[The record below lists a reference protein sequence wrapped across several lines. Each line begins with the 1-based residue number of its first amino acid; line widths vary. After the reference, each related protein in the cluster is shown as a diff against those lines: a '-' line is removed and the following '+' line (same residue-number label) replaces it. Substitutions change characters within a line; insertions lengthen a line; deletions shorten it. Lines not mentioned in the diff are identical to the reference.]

1 MGNLRQ
7 PWLKANG
14 GGGEPGSGKK
24 QCPEAPRPLR
34 TRPSLQGEAANPS
47 SSFAD
52 PSSPLGKLNS
62 DDVLC
67 ASTPPSDAAFAGTYP
82 PIPRLPPPPTL
93 NRSSYPESVD
103 PPLTGS
109 FSGRISGSSIDT
121 KERARRDEEEA
132 GFLRE
137 DVEAMQELLKED
149 NARLRAQ
156 LKEANKRLAEL
167 GENPR
172 NSLIFTPTRLSIDTP
187 TQPVADSIASTNKRG
202 REGECD
208 LSRELRTGMD
218 KMMKGIKDLSIKGG
232 KLLSPNRD
240 PRPRGIPN
248 TLHGGVANPASKT
261 AHPAGF
267 NTANPPEH
275 RSLDLGLP
283 PVNECPP
290 LIFPGSGDG
299 PASRT
304 RSKTNQT
311 HGSPSGNIPST
322 SSPTLMSD
330 SAKESQSMRRNSSS
344 SSVRKRK
351 RSSASPDNVTVMT
364 GRKVS
369 TWPRRSRPA
378 NAAPPR
384 RSLRNMQPARASE

>member
-1 MGNLRQ
+1 MGSLRQ
-7 PWLKANG
+7 AWLKANG
-14 GGGEPGSGKK
+14 GGGEPDSGKK

-34 TRPSLQGEAANPS
+34 TRASLQGEAANPS

-67 ASTPPSDAAFAGTYP
+67 G
-82 PIPRLPPPPTL
+82 
-93 NRSSYPESVD
+93 SYPESVD

-109 FSGRISGSSIDT
+109 LTGRISGSSIDT
-121 KERARRDEEEA
+121 EERIRRDVEEA
-132 GFLRE
+132 HFLRE
-137 DVEAMQELLKED
+137 DAEAMQELLKED

-172 NSLIFTPTRLSIDTP
+172 NSPIDTPTQLSIDTP
-187 TQPVADSIASTNKRG
+187 TQLLADPITSTNKRG

-208 LSRELRTGMD
+208 LSRDFRTGMG

-240 PRPRGIPN
+240 LRPRGIPN
-248 TLHGGVANPASKT
+248 ASQGGIANSAGKS

-267 NTANPPEH
+267 NTGNVPEP
-275 RSLDLGLP
+275 LDLGLP
-283 PVNECPP
+283 PVHECPP
-290 LIFPGSGDG
+290 LTFPGFGDG

-304 RSKTNQT
+304 RSKTYQT
-311 HGSPSGNIPST
+311 SGSLSGNIPST

-330 SAKESQSMRRNSSS
+330 PAKESQSMRRNSSS
-344 SSVRKRK
+344 SSMRKRK
-351 RSSASPDNVTVMT
+351 LSSASPDNITLMT

-384 RSLRNMQPARASE
+384 RSLRNMQPACASE